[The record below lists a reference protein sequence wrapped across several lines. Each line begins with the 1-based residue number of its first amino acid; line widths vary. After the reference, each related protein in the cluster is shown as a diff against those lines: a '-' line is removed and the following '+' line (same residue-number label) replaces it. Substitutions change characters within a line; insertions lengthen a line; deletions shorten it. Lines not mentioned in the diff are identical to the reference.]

1 MNVNRGKMTAAAVL
15 AMTLLIVGGVIGYGL
30 HRAGTVGQPF
40 MEDGRLKVMA
50 SFYPMYDFARKV
62 GGDRVQVKDMVPA
75 GTEPHDWEPAAT
87 DIRNLEDADV
97 FVYNGA
103 DLEHWAEDVLD
114 TLENQELVVSE
125 ASDGVE
131 LLDGGHDHAHGD
143 EGKDPHVWL
152 DPMRAKQEMKN
163 IRDAFVKA
171 DPENGDYY
179 EANYEKYAGEF
190 DELDQEFRDGLK
202 STKSRDIIVAHEA
215 FGYLCNAYDL
225 KQLAIE
231 GLTPDSEP
239 DPAKMQEV
247 IEYAKKYDIHTIFFE
262 ELASPKVAKTVAEEV
277 DAVTAVLN
285 PIEGLSE
292 EDIEAGEDYFSV
304 MRKNLEALRKALN
317 RRCRTASVTKKG
329 EIMGILIENLSFHYT
344 GTPVLD
350 QVNLE
355 VKDGDYAILTGENGS
370 GKSTFLKL
378 LLGEL
383 KAQEGS
389 ITVNGK
395 DISATFGKGDLGYV
409 PQNSISRNQNFPATV
424 EEIMMTGVYS
434 SSWKARFR
442 AKKEIPRLKAAL
454 AEMEMEEF
462 WKRRIGDLSGG
473 QQQRVML
480 ARALAG
486 KPKIL
491 ILDEP
496 TTGMDMASVKTLA
509 EVLRKRNEEQG
520 LTILMVTHGNSG
532 EFKGANRFFKAEEG
546 RIDEV

>member
-15 AMTLLIVGGVIGYGL
+15 AVTLLVVGGVTGYGL

-40 MEDGRLKVMA
+40 VEDGRLKVMA

-62 GGDRVQVKDMVPA
+62 GGDRIQVKDMVPA
-75 GTEPHDWEPAAT
+75 GTEPHDWEPAAM

-114 TLENQELVVSE
+114 TLENQDLVVSE

-163 IRDAFVKA
+163 IRDALVKA
-171 DPENGDYY
+171 DPGNGDYY

-202 STKSRDIIVAHEA
+202 GTKSRDIIVAHEA

-262 ELASPKVAKTVAEEV
+262 ELASPKVAKTVAKEV

-292 EDIEAGEDYFSV
+292 EDIQDGEDYFS
-304 MRKNLEALRKALN
+304 
-317 RRCRTASVTKKG
+317 
-329 EIMGILIENLSFHYT
+329 LIENLSFHYT
-344 GTPVLD
+344 GTPVLN

-496 TTGMDMASVKTLA
+496 TTGMDMVSVKTLA